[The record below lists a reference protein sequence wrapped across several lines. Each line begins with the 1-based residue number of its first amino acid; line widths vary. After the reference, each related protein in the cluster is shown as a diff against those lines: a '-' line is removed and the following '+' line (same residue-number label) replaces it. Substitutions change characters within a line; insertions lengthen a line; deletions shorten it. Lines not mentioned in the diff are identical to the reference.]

1 MKTMA
6 FTVLLAFI
14 ASTLSADG
22 VKIMIASDTVRATP
36 ETNAAFDLQRT
47 KMQAD
52 TSYAWAALA
61 TDAECYRASKNNID
75 TLIDCMYNSGEMR
88 WLEDMHSATCNE
100 RGGFARRI
108 SEMFQGAYKGK
119 KFGLREYEKILV
131 CVVFFERWRFEN
143 ARMANAAWQR
153 NGYLSPDMYEANSND
168 AFEALRKACNIML
181 GESRREF
188 DMLSRLRE
196 GAYRNPWN
204 MDAVIVYVWLNV
216 LSGRDM
222 TKEIDDAMIEKR
234 ADINRSKA
242 RAAKEKAAQR
252 KADIKNRQREDR
264 LLRSMMSQ

>member
-1 MKTMA
+1 
-6 FTVLLAFI
+6 
-14 ASTLSADG
+14 
-22 VKIMIASDTVRATP
+22 MIAPDTVRTTP
-36 ETNAAFDLQRT
+36 EINAAFDVQRT

-61 TDAECYRASKNNID
+61 TDSQCYTASKNNID
-75 TLIDCMYNSGEMR
+75 TLVDCMYNSGEMR

-108 SEMFQGAYKGK
+108 SEMFAGAYRGK
-119 KFGLREYEKILV
+119 KFWLREYEKILV

-153 NGYLSPDMYEANSND
+153 NGYLSPDMYDVNSND
-168 AFEALRKACNIML
+168 AFEALRKACNLVL

-188 DMLSRLRE
+188 DILSKLRE

-204 MDAVIVYVWLNV
+204 MNQVVVYIWLHV

-222 TKEIDDAMIEKR
+222 TEEIDTAMIEKR
-234 ADINRSKA
+234 AAINKA
-242 RAAKEKAAQR
+242 KAKAQADASRRARNESRRIAAENR
-252 KADIKNRQREDR
+252 KLN
-264 LLRSMMSQ
+264 SMLNQ

>member
-1 MKTMA
+1 
-6 FTVLLAFI
+6 
-14 ASTLSADG
+14 
-22 VKIMIASDTVRATP
+22 
-36 ETNAAFDLQRT
+36 
-47 KMQAD
+47 MQAD

-153 NGYLSPDMYEANSND
+153 NGYLSPDMYDANSD
-168 AFEALRKACNIML
+168 GSFEALRKACNLML
-181 GESRREF
+181 GEARREF
-188 DMLSRLRE
+188 DMLSKLRE

-204 MDAVIVYVWLNV
+204 MNQVVVYTWLHV

-222 TKEIDDAMIEKR
+222 TEEIDAAMIEKR
-234 ADINRSKA
+234 AAINRSKA
-242 RAAKEKAAQR
+242 KTQADASRRARNESRRIAAENR
-252 KADIKNRQREDR
+252 KLN
-264 LLRSMMSQ
+264 SMLNQ